1 MSTPNNTSPLYFEE
15 ITGNITISPDSIV
28 SRTLHS
34 DRQSKIVVFGF
45 DAGQELSE
53 HTSSK
58 PAIMHFISGEADIT
72 LGDQALKA
80 VAGTWVWMPP
90 KTAHSIAAKTPV
102 VMLLTLFT
110 GAAGE
115 AKPESQIVEIGNL
128 SS

>member
-1 MSTPNNTSPLYFEE
+1 MPTTNNTSPLYFEE
-15 ITGNITISPDSIV
+15 IGGSIIISPDSIV

-34 DRQSKIVVFGF
+34 DRQSKVVAFGF

-58 PAIMHFISGEADIT
+58 PAIMHFISGQADIT

-90 KTAHSIAAKTPV
+90 KTAHSITATTPV

-110 GAAGE
+110 GAAGD
-115 AKPESQIVEIGNL
+115 AKQESQIVKIGNL